1 MRTLWLGK
9 GEDRRLRAG
18 HLWIF
23 GNEVDGQRSPLTDF
37 APGEGVTVRDA
48 RGGVIGSA
56 FVNPHSLICAR
67 LYSRHPD
74 RELDEALL
82 RERLTAALA
91 LRQRLFDVPYYR
103 LCHGE
108 GDLLPGLVVDRFGD
122 HLTVQLGTAGM
133 EARREQLA
141 ACLHELLHPSSI
153 LWDNDLAAR
162 GLEQL
167 SRQSVLEG
175 PVPRRLDIPE
185 NGCRFTAPLLDG
197 QKTGWFYDQRA
208 NRREAARY
216 ARGAD
221 VLDIFCYAGG
231 FGGTAAAAGARSV
244 TFVDASPQAVELAV
258 DNAGRNAPE
267 LARAQAVTGLCGD
280 AFVLLQELHEAGRRF
295 SLICLDPP
303 AFIKRR
309 KDMAQGLAAYRR
321 VNALALHLLAPGGV
335 LVSCSCS
342 HHLPADELRR
352 CLSHA
357 AAKQKQAL
365 RMLYAGSQGPDHPV
379 HVAMPETA
387 YLKCF
392 IVQKN
397 A

>member
-37 APGEGVTVRDA
+37 SPGEGVTVRDA

-221 VLDIFCYAGG
+221 VPRPRLWSWLS
-231 FGGTAAAAGARSV
+231 TMRAAMRPSWPVPRPLRACAAMPLSCSRNC
-244 TFVDASPQAVELAV
+244 TKQAVAFPSSVLTRRPSSSAARIWRRAWPPT
-258 DNAGRNAPE
+258 AGSMPWRC
-267 LARAQAVTGLCGD
+267 T
-280 AFVLLQELHEAGRRF
+280 
-295 SLICLDPP
+295 CLPP
-303 AFIKRR
+303 A
-309 KDMAQGLAAYRR
+309 A
-321 VNALALHLLAPGGV
+321 
-335 LVSCSCS
+335 SW
-342 HHLPADELRR
+342 
-352 CLSHA
+352 
-357 AAKQKQAL
+357 
-365 RMLYAGSQGPDHPV
+365 
-379 HVAMPETA
+379 
-387 YLKCF
+387 
-392 IVQKN
+392 
-397 A
+397 